1 MAQEPLFP
9 QAGRPPAPTDQ
20 PLAAR
25 IRPRSLEEFVGQEH
39 LVGPDHELRRAIEE
53 DRVGSL
59 ILWGPP
65 GSGKTTLARLVA
77 SATASHFVP
86 LSAVSAGVADLRRH
100 IEEAR
105 RRRTQGGP
113 RTILFIDE
121 IHRFNKGQQDA
132 VLPFVE
138 EGIITLI
145 GATTE
150 NPSFEVNAALLSR
163 TRVFVLDALEDGQVA
178 AIVDRA
184 MADAERGYG
193 GRPVDLDPD
202 GRAALVRVAN
212 GDARVALNGLEAA
225 AALARPVDGR
235 RRVTAALVEEAM
247 QRRNLL
253 YDRAG
258 EEHFNIISAL
268 HKSLRDSDP
277 DAALYWLGRMLEAG
291 EDPLYVARRLIRFA
305 SEDIGMADPGALT
318 QAVAAQQAAHF
329 IGMPEA
335 NLALAQAVVYLATAP
350 KSNALYAAYS
360 AVREDV
366 ERTRADPVPL
376 HLRNAPTPLMRQ
388 VGYGRGYK
396 YAHDYE
402 GARVD
407 QQHLPD
413 AIKDRTYYH
422 PSDRG
427 YERTLRERR
436 SGSRSSDDAPPA
448 PRRSPGEPQP

>member
-1 MAQEPLFP
+1 MAQETLFP
-9 QAGRPPAPTDQ
+9 ADEPVVKDQ

-25 IRPRSLEEFVGQEH
+25 MRPMTLDEFVGQEH
-39 LVGPDHELRRAIEE
+39 LVGPEHELRRAIEE
-53 DRVGSL
+53 DRIGSM

-65 GSGKTTLARLVA
+65 GSGKTTLARVIA
-77 SATASHFVP
+77 RVTASHFVP
-86 LSAVSAGVADLRRH
+86 LSAVSAGVADLRRN

-105 RRRTQGGP
+105 LRRAQSGK

-121 IHRFNKGQQDA
+121 IHRFNKSQQDA

-138 EGIITLI
+138 EGVITLI

-163 TRVFVLDALEDGQVA
+163 TRVFVLGALDDEQIGQ
-178 AIVDRA
+178 IVDRA
-184 MADAERGYG
+184 VTDRERGLG
-193 GRPVDLDPD
+193 ARLVELEPEA
-202 GRAALVRVAN
+202 RTALIRVAN

-225 AALARPVDGR
+225 AALARPRQGR
-235 RRVTAALVEEAM
+235 RRVTAASVEEAV
-247 QRRNLL
+247 QRKNLL

-258 EEHFNIISAL
+258 EEHYNIISAL

-277 DAALYWLGRMLEAG
+277 DASLYWLGRMLEAG

-305 SEDIGMADPGALT
+305 SEDVGLADPQALT

-329 IGMPEA
+329 VGMPEA

-350 KSNALYAAYS
+350 KSNALYSAYS
-360 AVREDV
+360 VVQEDV

-376 HLRNAPTPLMRQ
+376 HLRNAPTPLMRKL
-388 VGYGRGYK
+388 GYGRGYR
-396 YAHDYE
+396 YAHAYDDAQVE
-402 GARVD
+402 

-413 AIKDRTYYH
+413 AIRDRTYYH
-422 PSDRG
+422 PSERG
-427 YERTLRERR
+427 FEKTIKERLDDFEAARRR
-436 SGSRSSDDAPPA
+436 SHGKR
-448 PRRSPGEPQP
+448 

>member
-9 QAGRPPAPTDQ
+9 QAGPPPAATDQ

-25 IRPRSLEEFVGQEH
+25 MRPRSLEEFVGQEH

-138 EGIITLI
+138 EGVITLI

-163 TRVFVLDALEDGQVA
+163 TRVFVLHALEDGHVA
-178 AIVDRA
+178 TIVDRA
-184 MADAERGYG
+184 MEDAERGYG

-202 GRAALVRVAN
+202 ARAALVRVAN

-225 AALARPVDGR
+225 AALARPADGR

-305 SEDIGMADPGALT
+305 SEDIGMADPAALT

-388 VGYGRGYK
+388 VGYGKGYK

-448 PRRSPGEPQP
+448 PRQPPGEPKP